1 MKRNWKTLE
10 ERVRRGLNGSCMVQ
24 LVKDDDDDDDDY
36 INDGDVD
43 QGPFLGI

>member
-1 MKRNWKTLE
+1 
-10 ERVRRGLNGSCMVQ
+10 MVQ